1 MIPWDHGSIVS
12 IHCIKEEHLD
22 EVTQVEPEFD
32 TVLDEEISV
41 TLSRDDEDMIYEDP
55 MEGYMIVPSP
65 YEANNE

>member
-12 IHCIKEEHLD
+12 IHYIKEEHLD
-22 EVTQVEPEFD
+22 EVTQVELEFD
-32 TVLDEEISV
+32 TIWDEEISV